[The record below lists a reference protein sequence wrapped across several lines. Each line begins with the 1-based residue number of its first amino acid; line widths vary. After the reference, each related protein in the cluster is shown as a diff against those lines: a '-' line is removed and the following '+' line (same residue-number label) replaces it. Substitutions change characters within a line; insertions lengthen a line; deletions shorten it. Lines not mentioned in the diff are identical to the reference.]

1 VLLLLLLLLLF
12 VVFGPARIGVLDIES
27 SQLIIE
33 MHTQQQQ
40 QQQLQLHSGQS
51 YRVFTTDCEQYA
63 ISSSLRYEGLRV
75 WNLQSGEL
83 VRIVGGPNDA
93 GYGFTV
99 CGDYV
104 ITATTFQNNEYPLKV
119 FNWKTNECV
128 KVLRDTQPSSAH
140 KNHILAVC
148 MNPFADWI
156 VSGDFDG
163 IVKVWKS

>member
-1 VLLLLLLLLLF
+1 
-12 VVFGPARIGVLDIES
+12 
-27 SQLIIE
+27 
-33 MHTQQQQ
+33 MHTQRQ
-40 QQQLQLHSGQS
+40 QQQLHSGRS

-63 ISSSLRYEGLRV
+63 ISSSCIRYEGLRV

-93 GYGFTV
+93 GGGFTV

-104 ITATTFQNNEYPLKV
+104 ITATDKQKQNNEHPLKI

-128 KVLRDTQPSSAH
+128 KVLRDTQPLSVH
-140 KNHILAVC
+140 TNNILSVC

-156 VSGDFDG
+156 VSGDTAG
-163 IVKVWKS
+163 VVKVWKS

>member
-1 VLLLLLLLLLF
+1 MLLLF
-12 VVFGPARIGVLDIES
+12 VVDGKARIGVLDIEN

-40 QQQLQLHSGQS
+40 QQQQLQLHSGWS

-63 ISSSLRYEGLRV
+63 ISSSCGWNRYEGLRV

-93 GYGFTV
+93 GVGFTV

-104 ITATTFQNNEYPLKV
+104 ITGTTFQNNEYPLKV

-140 KNHILAVC
+140 KRSILSVC

-156 VSGDFDG
+156 VSGDKG
-163 IVKVWKS
+163 GVVKVWKS